1 MPNLTYLSLPKK
13 INKKRMIPIVANV
26 TVNGKNT
33 WKTMMWIKEGDWDP
47 KPEKDRWIKPGRT
60 GSKDYIENKRK
71 NDLLK
76 AYKERIEKYF
86 EQCTL
91 DRVKITPQLVK
102 EYFTGVDPENVSAN
116 NFWDA
121 YKEFFKSRPEMKANT
136 LRGDKTTL
144 NMLKLFEKET
154 GYYITFDSVNQVFF
168 DKLKTWMLSTNKK
181 GWNYFAANVKR
192 LKTFMKWAN
201 GNGYHNNMA
210 YQSKEFSAPEKRG
223 TIVYLTM
230 DELQKLYKFQFE
242 DTRYS
247 RVRDI
252 FCFGCFTGLRHSDL
266 YSLTRE
272 HIEGD
277 YIIKYAAKTI
287 GKEEEPLRIPLLPQA
302 KTIIERYSATYRAL
316 PKLSQQKLNDYIKE
330 AAQIAGIDAPSKYK
344 DFTGGQTTEKIAPK
358 YELISSH
365 TGRKTFI
372 TLAFKQKM
380 SIEVIK
386 KITGI
391 KQEKTLLRYLHIDDD
406 TALEAMNDAFKG
418 I

>member
-13 INKKRMIPIVANV
+13 INRKGLIPIVANV

-33 WKTMMWIKEGDWDP
+33 WKTMMWIKEDDWDP
-47 KPEKDRWIKPGRT
+47 KPEKEKWIKPGRT

-71 NDLLK
+71 NELLK
-76 AYKERIEKYF
+76 TYKDRIDEYF

-91 DRVKITPQLVK
+91 DNVKVTPQLVK
-102 EYFTGVDPENVSAN
+102 AYFNGVNPEDVSAN

-121 YKEFFKSRPEMKANT
+121 YKEFFKNRPDMKANT
-136 LRGDKTTL
+136 LRGDKTTHNL
-144 NMLKLFEKET
+144 LKLFEKET
-154 GYYITFDSVNQVFF
+154 GYYMTFDSVNQVFY
-168 DKLKTWMLSTNKK
+168 DNLKTWMCNKQK
-181 GWNYFAANVKR
+181 GSNYFAANIKR
-192 LKTFMKWAN
+192 LKTYMKWTK
-201 GNGYHNNMA
+201 GKYHNNTA
-210 YQSKEFSAPEKRG
+210 YQDINFSAREVRG
-223 TIVYLTM
+223 TIVFLTLN
-230 DELQKLYKFQFE
+230 ELQKLYNFQFE
-242 DTRYS
+242 DPKYS
-247 RVRDI
+247 RARDI

-277 YIIKYAAKTI
+277 YIVKYAAKTI
-287 GKEEEPLRIPLLPQA
+287 GKEEAPLRIPLLPQA

-316 PKLSQQKLNDYIKE
+316 PKLSQQKLNDYIKD
-330 AAQIAGIDAPSKYK
+330 AAKIVGISTPVKYK

-358 YELISSH
+358 HELISSH

-406 TALEAMNDAFKG
+406 TALEALNDAFKD